1 MSSAKRRSG
10 SPEGKQD
17 ITFCNVD
24 MTSGTGE
31 RRGRAGCGA
40 DRLQRGM
47 APRTDRLRA
56 GGWVSALILLAVLP
70 ALAGPDSPVADA
82 AMRGDAAA
90 VRALI
95 ADGADVNA
103 PQGDGMTALH
113 WAARNRD
120 AALVR
125 DLLEAGAKVSAGTRI
140 GHYTAL
146 HMAAEGGAGEVV
158 EVLLG
163 AGADPERAILVGGG
177 ARPLHFAAGSGDVR
191 AVAAL
196 VAAGAEVN
204 AAEESWGQTPLIFAA
219 SKGRTEAVRVLLNAG
234 ADPAL
239 HTSVVDVATRA
250 VYDRIERSERNRR
263 LAAGE
268 PWGPEV
274 AEQVR
279 REQEEESRRERAE
292 AASAKEGE
300 TRMIE
305 EPEPLSYGEL
315 VGGHGGLTALLHAAR
330 EGHAGTALALLEGGA
345 EIDQASAGDG
355 TTPILMA
362 TINGH
367 FDLAMRFLE
376 LGADP
381 AIASHAGATPLFAA
395 INTHWAPKSRYP
407 QQHIYMQQDHTYL
420 EVMEK
425 LLAAGVDPNVRL
437 TRHLWFMSY
446 NFDLLQI
453 DTRGATPFWRAAY
466 ALDVEAMRLL
476 VAHGADP
483 GVPTAKPPSRRSGS
497 ASEDAPLDPSGL
509 PPVPVDGPAVYPV
522 QAASGVGY
530 GQGYAGNAHRHVPD
544 GWLPAV
550 RYLVE
555 ELGADVNARD
565 HQGYG
570 ALHHAAARG
579 DNELIRYLVER
590 GADVTIVSR
599 RGQTTADMANGPV
612 QRIQPFPETVALL
625 VSLGAVNNN
634 NCVSC

>member
-1 MSSAKRRSG
+1 MR
-10 SPEGKQD
+10 P
-17 ITFCNVD
+17 IV
-24 MTSGTGE
+24 
-31 RRGRAGCGA
+31 
-40 DRLQRGM
+40 
-47 APRTDRLRA
+47 LRA
-56 GGWVSALILLAVLP
+56 SGWASALVLLLALP
-70 ALAGPDSPVADA
+70 AFGPRDSPVADA
-82 AMRGDAAA
+82 AMRGDVEA
-90 VRALI
+90 VKALI
-95 ADGADVNA
+95 AEGADVNEA
-103 PQGDGMTALH
+103 QGDGMTALH

-120 AALVR
+120 GGLVR
-125 DLLEAGAKVSAGTRI
+125 TLIEAGAEVGAGTRI

-146 HMAAEGGAGEVV
+146 HMAAEAGAGEVV
-158 EVLLG
+158 ELLLG

-196 VAAGAEVN
+196 VAAGAGVD
-204 AAEESWGQTPLIFAA
+204 ATEESWGQTPLIFAA
-219 SKGRTEAVRVLLNAG
+219 SKGRTAAVRALLEAG
-234 ADPAL
+234 ADPAV
-239 HTSVVDVATRA
+239 HTRVTDVATRA

-274 AEQVR
+274 AAQVR

-292 AASAKEGE
+292 AASAEEAE

-315 VGGHGGLTALLHAAR
+315 VGGHGGLTALLHASR
-330 EGHAGTALALLEGGA
+330 EGHAATALALLEAGA
-345 EIDQASAGDG
+345 DIDQASAGDG

-367 FDLAMRFLE
+367 YDLAMRFLE

-381 AIASHAGATPLFAA
+381 SLASHAGATPLFAA

-407 QQHIYMQQDHTYL
+407 QQHIYMQQDHSYL

-425 LLAAGVDPNVRL
+425 LLAAGVDPNARL
-437 TRHLWFMSY
+437 AKHLWFMSY

-453 DTRGATPFWRAAY
+453 DSRGATPFWRAAY
-466 ALDVEAMRLL
+466 ALDVEAMKLL
-476 VAHGADP
+476 VEHGADP
-483 GVPTAKPPSRRSGS
+483 AIPTAKVPSRRFGGRGGDD
-497 ASEDAPLDPSGL
+497 EPDPSGL
-509 PPVPVDGPAVYPV
+509 PPVPVDGPAVHPIH
-522 QAASGVGY
+522 AASGVGY
-530 GQGYAGNAHRHVPD
+530 GQGFAANAHRHVPD

-550 RYLVE
+550 QYLVE

-565 HQGYG
+565 HEGYSPV
-570 ALHHAAARG
+570 HHAAARG
-579 DNELIRYLVER
+579 DNDLIRYLVEH
-590 GADVTIVSR
+590 GADVTFVSR

>member
-1 MSSAKRRSG
+1 M
-10 SPEGKQD
+10 
-17 ITFCNVD
+17 
-24 MTSGTGE
+24 
-31 RRGRAGCGA
+31 RRGVPVREGGGPA
-40 DRLQRGM
+40 
-47 APRTDRLRA
+47 LRA
-56 GGWVSALILLAVLP
+56 SGWIAALLLAVAGLP
-70 ALAGPDSPVADA
+70 ALPAFAGPDSPVADA
-82 AMRGDAAA
+82 AMRGDAGA

-95 ADGADVNA
+95 VEGADVNA

-125 DLLEAGAKVSAGTRI
+125 DLLEAGAKVGAGTRI
-140 GHYTAL
+140 GRYTPL
-146 HMAAEGGAGEVV
+146 HLASDAGAGEVV

-163 AGADPERAILVGGG
+163 AGADPERAITVGGG
-177 ARPLHFAAGSGDVR
+177 ARPLHFAAESGSER
-191 AVAAL
+191 AIMAL
-196 VAAGAEVN
+196 LAAGADVN
-204 AAEESWGQTPLIFAA
+204 ATEESWGQTPLIFAA
-219 SKGRTEAVRVLLNAG
+219 SRGRTEAVRALLEAG
-234 ADPAL
+234 ADPAI
-239 HTSVVDVATRA
+239 HTRVMDVSARA
-250 VYDRIERSERNRR
+250 VLDRIERSERNRR

-268 PWGPEV
+268 PWGPAV

-279 REQEEESRRERAE
+279 REQEEQTRRERAE
-292 AASAKEGE
+292 EASRKEGE

-315 VGGHGGLTALLHAAR
+315 IGGHGGLTALLHAVR
-330 EGHAGTALALLEGGA
+330 EGHAETALALVDVGA
-345 EIDQASAGDG
+345 DLDRVSAGDG
-355 TTPILMA
+355 TSPMLMA

-381 AIASHAGATPLFAA
+381 TIASHAGATPLFGA

-425 LLAAGVDPNVRL
+425 LLAAGVDPNARL
-437 TRHLWFMSY
+437 TKHLWFMSY

-453 DTRGATPFWRAAY
+453 DSRGATPFWRAAY
-466 ALDVEAMRLL
+466 ALDVEAMKLL

-483 GVPTAKPPSRRSGS
+483 GIPTAEVPSRRFRGG
-497 ASEDAPLDPSGL
+497 EDDEPDPSGL
-509 PPVPVDGPAVYPV
+509 PPVPVGGPAVHTIH
-522 QAASGVGY
+522 AASGVGY

-565 HQGYG
+565 ADGYG

-579 DNELIRYLVER
+579 DNELIRYLVEQ

>member
-1 MSSAKRRSG
+1 MSA
-10 SPEGKQD
+10 
-17 ITFCNVD
+17 
-24 MTSGTGE
+24 
-31 RRGRAGCGA
+31 
-40 DRLQRGM
+40 
-47 APRTDRLRA
+47 
-56 GGWVSALILLAVLP
+56 LLAVGLP
-70 ALAGPDSPVADA
+70 VLGSLGGAGWPGAADSLAGPGSLGAPGSLRTPDSPVADA

-95 ADGADVNA
+95 AEGADVNV

-120 AALVR
+120 AGLAR
-125 DLLEAGAKVSAGTRI
+125 DLLEAGATVGAGTRI
-140 GHYTAL
+140 GHYTPL
-146 HMAAEGGAGEVV
+146 HMAGEAGAGEVV
-158 EVLLG
+158 EILLG

-177 ARPLHFAAGSGDVR
+177 ARPLHFAAASGNVR
-191 AVAAL
+191 AVEAL
-196 VAAGAEVN
+196 LAAGAEVD
-204 AAEESWGQTPLIFAA
+204 AIEESWGQTPLIFAA
-219 SKGRTEAVRVLLNAG
+219 AKGRTAAVRALLAAG
-234 ADPAL
+234 ADPAV
-239 HTSVVDVATRA
+239 HTRVMDVAVRA

-263 LAAGE
+263 LRAGE

-274 AEQVR
+274 AAQVR
-279 REQEEESRRERAE
+279 REQEEATRRERAE
-292 AASAKEGE
+292 AASREESE

-315 VGGHGGLTALLHAAR
+315 VGGHGGLTALLHASR
-330 EGHAGTALALLEGGA
+330 EGHAETALALLEGGA
-345 EIDQASAGDG
+345 DIDRASAGDG
-355 TTPILMA
+355 TSPILMA

-367 FDLAMRFLE
+367 YDLAMRFLD

-381 AIASHAGATPLFAA
+381 AIVSHAGATPLFAA

-420 EVMEK
+420 QVMEK
-425 LLAAGVDPNVRL
+425 LLAAGADPNVRL

-453 DTRGATPFWRAAY
+453 DSRGATPFWRAAY
-466 ALDVEAMRLL
+466 ALDVEAMKLL

-483 GVPTAKPPSRRSGS
+483 RIPTANPPSRRSGR
-497 ASEDAPLDPSGL
+497 ASEDDEPDPSGL
-509 PPVPVDGPAVYPV
+509 PPVPVGGPAVYPI

-579 DNELIRYLVER
+579 DNELIRYLVAR

>member
-1 MSSAKRRSG
+1 MSKAR
-10 SPEGKQD
+10 
-17 ITFCNVD
+17 
-24 MTSGTGE
+24 
-31 RRGRAGCGA
+31 
-40 DRLQRGM
+40 
-47 APRTDRLRA
+47 
-56 GGWVSALILLAVLP
+56 WVAVLLVVLALP
-70 ALAGPDSPVADA
+70 AFGAFAGPDSPVADA
-82 AMRGDAAA
+82 AMRGDAGA

-95 ADGADVNA
+95 AEGADVNA

-125 DLLEAGAKVSAGTRI
+125 DLLEAGAKVGAGTRI
-140 GHYTAL
+140 GRYTPL
-146 HMAAEGGAGEVV
+146 HLASDAGAGEVV
-158 EVLLG
+158 KILLG
-163 AGADPERAILVGGG
+163 AGADPERAITVGGG
-177 ARPLHFAAGSGDVR
+177 ARPLHFAAESGSVR
-191 AVAAL
+191 AIAAL
-196 VAAGAEVN
+196 LAAGADVN
-204 AAEESWGQTPLIFAA
+204 AAEEAWGQTPLIFAA
-219 SKGRTEAVRVLLNAG
+219 SRGRTEAVRALLEAG
-234 ADPAL
+234 ADPAI
-239 HTSVVDVATRA
+239 HTRVMDVSARA
-250 VYDRIERSERNRR
+250 VLDRIERSERNRR

-268 PWGPEV
+268 PWGPAV

-279 REQEEESRRERAE
+279 REQEEQTRRERAE
-292 AASAKEGE
+292 EASRKEGE

-315 VGGHGGLTALLHAAR
+315 IGGHGGLTALLHAVR
-330 EGHAGTALALLEGGA
+330 EGHAETALALADAGA
-345 EIDQASAGDG
+345 DLDRVSAGDG
-355 TTPILMA
+355 TSPMLMA

-381 AIASHAGATPLFAA
+381 TIASHAGATPLFGA

-425 LLAAGVDPNVRL
+425 LLAAGVDPNARL
-437 TRHLWFMSY
+437 TKHLWFMSY

-453 DTRGATPFWRAAY
+453 DSRGATPFWRAAH
-466 ALDVEAMRLL
+466 ALDVEAMKLL
-476 VAHGADP
+476 VAHGGDP
-483 GVPTAKPPSRRSGS
+483 GIPTAEVPSRRFRGGGDD
-497 ASEDAPLDPSGL
+497 EPDPSGL
-509 PPVPVDGPAVYPV
+509 PPVPVGGPAVFPI

-565 HQGYG
+565 ADGYG

-579 DNELIRYLVER
+579 DNELIRYLVEQ